1 MEKTKKENP
10 QHQYSPVTTFDPEP
24 EVKAVGVP
32 DDPACCVTMETTAD
46 WPCWPDAARFI
57 PPLNENT
64 ENFVLPKLTNNIVTS
79 QRIYT
84 SLMLTL

>member
-10 QHQYSPVTTFDPEP
+10 QHPYSPVTTFDPEP

-46 WPCWPDAARFI
+46 
-57 PPLNENT
+57 
-64 ENFVLPKLTNNIVTS
+64 
-79 QRIYT
+79 
-84 SLMLTL
+84 